1 MAEMRLPRGFKQY
14 GLIAIAVPGLL
25 ILTTAT
31 TLAEASPSRTG
42 LPGDPTKGQTIYATG
57 TCAGCHG
64 ANLEGNIGP
73 ALNPIE
79 KLPGVPNSLDATFLI
94 DIITK
99 GRAHQPGDPKQ
110 TDMPARG
117 GMTFSAQ
124 DINDLAAYIIQANM
138 GGSPPL
144 TPNELAKRTMLW
156 VGIGILA
163 MLFIT
168 YLLAQYNM
176 RWIARRAAARRS

>member
-1 MAEMRLPRGFKQY
+1 MAGMRLPRGFKQY
-14 GLIAIAVPGLL
+14 GLIAVAVPGLL
-25 ILTTAT
+25 ILTAVT
-31 TLAEASPSRTG
+31 TMADASPSRTS
-42 LPGDPTKGQTIYATG
+42 LPGDPNKGRTLYSTG

-79 KLPGVPNSLDATFLI
+79 KLPGVPNALDVTFLI
-94 DIITK
+94 DILTN
-99 GRAHQPGDPKQ
+99 GRSHQAGDPKQ
-110 TDMPARG
+110 ADMPKRC
-117 GMTFSAQ
+117 GMAISDQ
-124 DINDLAAYIIQANM
+124 DIKDLAAYIIQANM
-138 GGSPPL
+138 SGSPPL
-144 TPNELAKRTMLW
+144 SANELAMRTMLW
-156 VGIGILA
+156 VGIGILG